1 MHFLKKVFIITFIY
15 DGEGL
20 KDVNKLFC
28 VLIGYLLGSL
38 NPAHFLSKRKGVDL
52 RHEGTGN
59 LGTTNTMLVMG
70 KASAA
75 AVLLLDMGKAVLSA
89 KIAKWLFPKLVI
101 AGMLGAFGAIL
112 GHIFPWHMH
121 FHGGKGLACFGGM
134 ILEYN
139 PIVFCILLVL
149 GLGLAVVFNYGIAL
163 PISAAILFPIAAALV
178 SRSLPV
184 FLVSLIASLTI
195 LYAHRENFRW
205 VRNGEDLHIDEYLKG
220 MREK

>member
-52 RHEGTGN
+52 RNEGTGN

-139 PIVFCILLVL
+139 PIVFCVLLVF
-149 GLGLAVVFNYGIAL
+149 GLLMALIINYSVAL
-163 PISAAILFPIAAALV
+163 PVSAAILFPVAAAVV
-178 SRSLPV
+178 SRNLPV
-184 FLVSLIASLTI
+184 FLVSLMAGLTI
-195 LYAHRENFRW
+195 LYAHRENIKWAYR
-205 VRNGEDLHIDEYLKG
+205 GEDVRIRDFLRG
-220 MREK
+220 RRER

>member
-112 GHIFPWHMH
+112 GHIFPCSCRLSP
-121 FHGGKGLACFGGM
+121 K
-134 ILEYN
+134 E
-139 PIVFCILLVL
+139 LLRHLRQQGECYKVPA
-149 GLGLAVVFNYGIAL
+149 G
-163 PISAAILFPIAAALV
+163 S
-178 SRSLPV
+178 
-184 FLVSLIASLTI
+184 
-195 LYAHRENFRW
+195 FR
-205 VRNGEDLHIDEYLKG
+205 RLQ
-220 MREK
+220 

>member
-1 MHFLKKVFIITFIY
+1 MKC
-15 DGEGL
+15 
-20 KDVNKLFC
+20 VNKLFC

-52 RHEGTGN
+52 RNEGTGN

-139 PIVFCILLVL
+139 PIVFCVLLVF
-149 GLGLAVVFNYGIAL
+149 GLLMALIINYSVAL
-163 PISAAILFPIAAALV
+163 PVSAAILFPVAAAVV
-178 SRSLPV
+178 SRNLPV
-184 FLVSLIASLTI
+184 FLVSLMAGLTI
-195 LYAHRENFRW
+195 LYAHRENIKWAYR
-205 VRNGEDLHIDEYLKG
+205 GEDVRIRDFLRG
-220 MREK
+220 RRER

>member
-1 MHFLKKVFIITFIY
+1 M
-15 DGEGL
+15 
-20 KDVNKLFC
+20 NKLFC

-52 RHEGTGN
+52 RNEGTGN

-139 PIVFCILLVL
+139 PIVFCVLLVF
-149 GLGLAVVFNYGIAL
+149 GLLMALIINYSVAL
-163 PISAAILFPIAAALV
+163 PVSAAILFPVAAAVV
-178 SRSLPV
+178 SRNLPV
-184 FLVSLIASLTI
+184 FLVSLMAGLTI
-195 LYAHRENFRW
+195 LYAHRENIKWAYR
-205 VRNGEDLHIDEYLKG
+205 GEDVRIRDFLRG
-220 MREK
+220 RRER